1 MAEKKRRLVVGISGA
16 TGIAYAARL
25 LELLKDSDVESHLV
39 VSRAADITRA
49 AASVT
54 SVRPQPMLPT
64 IAPAAPSRMRRPSD
78 VTRYD
83 PSPATIVGNAGPP
96 GTGGANE

>member
-1 MAEKKRRLVVGISGA
+1 MAMAEKKRRLVVGISGA

-49 AASVT
+49 QV
-54 SVRPQPMLPT
+54 
-64 IAPAAPSRMRRPSD
+64 SRRWSNR
-78 VTRYD
+78 
-83 PSPATIVGNAGPP
+83 
-96 GTGGANE
+96 

>member
-1 MAEKKRRLVVGISGA
+1 MAMAEKKRRLVVGISGA

-49 AASVT
+49 QETEIT
-54 SVRPQPMLPT
+54 SERLRKLADVCHP
-64 IAPAAPSRMRRPSD
+64 IANVAAPLASGSFRTKIGRAH
-78 VTRYD
+78 V
-83 PSPATIVGNAGPP
+83 
-96 GTGGANE
+96 